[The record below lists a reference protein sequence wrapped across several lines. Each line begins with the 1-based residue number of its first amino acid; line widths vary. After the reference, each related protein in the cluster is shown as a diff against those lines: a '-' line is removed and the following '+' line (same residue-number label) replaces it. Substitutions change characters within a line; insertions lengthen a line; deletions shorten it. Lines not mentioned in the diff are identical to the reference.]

1 MEQGGAEGDRAVL
14 VTLMQK
20 RERQE
25 RDRGRN
31 GMKNPHP
38 ALDLAGA
45 CMMVKQGLWFSLPSV
60 APGGFFIDSPHPEAD
75 VPPRVVTVAVELV
88 QLPAVHPAVL
98 VAGATAVAVRVIL

>member
-1 MEQGGAEGDRAVL
+1 MEQGGEEGDRAVL

-38 ALDLAGA
+38 ALDLAGGVYDGQA
-45 CMMVKQGLWFSLPSV
+45 RSLVFTPLGCTRGV
-60 APGGFFIDSPHPEAD
+60 FY
-75 VPPRVVTVAVELV
+75 
-88 QLPAVHPAVL
+88 
-98 VAGATAVAVRVIL
+98 